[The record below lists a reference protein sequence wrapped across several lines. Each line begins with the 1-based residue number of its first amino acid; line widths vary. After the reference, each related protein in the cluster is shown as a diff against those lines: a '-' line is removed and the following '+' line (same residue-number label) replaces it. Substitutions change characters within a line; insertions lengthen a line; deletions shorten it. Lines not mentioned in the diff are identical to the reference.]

1 MADVLEFEEIH
12 DEDGALRADFVR
24 AVADALE
31 QEEPRELR
39 RLVRDLHEADVADLI
54 EFLPSDDRIQFILK
68 LGRTFDVE
76 ALPELDEAVRDE
88 LMEALPNQFI
98 SSAVRKLDTD
108 DALNVIVGTWG
119 NNQYI
124 SRTPVVSEN
133 VFMTSCYSI
142 PGYYLI
148 LEGSCIGCTVCARRC
163 PVNAIS
169 GERRGLHVIDQQTCI
184 KCGECLDACKFDA
197 VVAR

>member
-31 QEEPRELR
+31 QEDARDLR
-39 RLVRDLHEADVADLI
+39 RLVRELHEADVADLI

-88 LMEALPNQFI
+88 LMEVGVAGDNLAFNLTWHDWLNTQSLIEMSQVITEASIRRENSRGAHFREDFPEVGDLETSYFTL
-98 SSAVRKLDTD
+98 AEKDGDGDRD
-108 DALNVIVGTWG
+108 DAR
-119 NNQYI
+119 Q
-124 SRTPVVSEN
+124 
-133 VFMTSCYSI
+133 
-142 PGYYLI
+142 
-148 LEGSCIGCTVCARRC
+148 
-163 PVNAIS
+163 
-169 GERRGLHVIDQQTCI
+169 
-184 KCGECLDACKFDA
+184 
-197 VVAR
+197 